1 MREVSRAKTVQE
13 LIDLYEL
20 EKSKMSLVHYAHVLN
35 RFNAMVADDNT
46 KYVKNMEIITG
57 QIASHLLSNLE
68 FLDPTTVMKLMSVL
82 AHPSFNLNVR
92 LGDKLLGAVEDKI
105 EADMPEYMN
114 LDVS

>member
-57 QIASHLLSNLE
+57 
-68 FLDPTTVMKLMSVL
+68 
-82 AHPSFNLNVR
+82 
-92 LGDKLLGAVEDKI
+92 
-105 EADMPEYMN
+105 
-114 LDVS
+114 

>member
-1 MREVSRAKTVQE
+1 M
-13 LIDLYEL
+13 
-20 EKSKMSLVHYAHVLN
+20 
-35 RFNAMVADDNT
+35 
-46 KYVKNMEIITG
+46 
-57 QIASHLLSNLE
+57 E

-114 LDVS
+114 LDVSQPIICLLRLDYRPMKLIRELNQMNRLSILKIE